1 MINTFDGISFPI
13 LIFGFCLMKHL
24 LVSQTFGKNY

>member
-1 MINTFDGISFPI
+1 
-13 LIFGFCLMKHL
+13 MKHL